1 MKPVL
6 AELKEKGMNIQ
17 MYDIEEDRGKRAID
31 KGIMGVPITIIYN
44 GAEELTRL
52 MGVQSKETVAYY
64 MSD

>member
-6 AELKEKGMNIQ
+6 AELKKNGMNIE
-17 MYDIEEDRGKRAID
+17 MYDIEDDRKKAMD

-52 MGVQSKETVAYY
+52 MGVQSKDTIAYY
-64 MSD
+64 MSE

>member
-17 MYDIEEDRGKRAID
+17 MYDIEEDSNKARD
-31 KGIMGVPITIIYN
+31 KGIMGVPVSIIYN